1 MNLIPI
7 DQAAQMISPHMRARS
22 ASGKGLNNNF
32 ADGIRDAFPILS
44 IKGKVF
50 RVRVN
55 GEEQALLDPNTR
67 QPLPF
72 LDVVLVNA
80 SPQLSKTYYA
90 KGFVDGDLNP
100 PDCWSLDSVTP
111 DRSVANKMAPLCAN
125 CPMNAF
131 GSRITDNGK
140 QAKAC
145 QDARRVAVIM
155 PHQLDGNEQMLMLL
169 RVPQSSLKNLKVYAH
184 MLERHQMEPGACIT
198 RLAFDYQE
206 AFPKL
211 LFNFVSPLN
220 DQQYDKVIDIAEAPN
235 TNLMLAAPDFEVAP
249 STGSLPNASG
259 SMQGMAVQAPPVLQA
274 SPPPMMRGV
283 MGESDPA
290 PVIAP
295 QGAIP
300 VPQEAHKSTV
310 ITLPDGKLFDTT
322 TGKYVEPQVKAE
334 PVSLDPATIKL
345 PDGKFFNTNSGA
357 FVSGPERG
365 AQPVQLEQGL
375 VQPTTEAK
383 APTKKRAPAK
393 KPTTSEPVEAQ
404 AEAPPE
410 EQVDEETGEV
420 TTVSQQTNVGVK
432 PASRGLED
440 LLSILV
446 PPST

>member
-90 KGFVDGDLNP
+90 KGFVDGDMNP

-259 SMQGMAVQAPPVLQA
+259 SMQGMAVQAPPVLQSA
-274 SPPPMMRGV
+274 VPAVAPV
-283 MGESDPA
+283 VA

-300 VPQEAHKSTV
+300 VPQEAHKSTI

-322 TGKYVEPQVKAE
+322 TGKYVEPQVKAK
-334 PVSLDPATIKL
+334 PVSEQLDPATIKL
-345 PDGKFFNTNSGA
+345 PDGKFFNTTSGS

-365 AQPVQLEQGL
+365 AQPVQLEQPP
-375 VQPTTEAK
+375 VEAK

-393 KPTTSEPVEAQ
+393 KPATSEPVEAQ
-404 AEAPPE
+404 AEPPPE

>member
-1 MNLIPI
+1 MNTLVPI
-7 DQAAQMISPHMRARS
+7 DQAASQISPHMRARM
-22 ASGKGLNNNF
+22 AAGKGLNNNF

-55 GEEQALLDPNTR
+55 GEEQALLDPATR

-100 PDCWSLDSVTP
+100 PDCWSLDSIAP

-145 QDARRVAVIM
+145 QDARRVAVVM
-155 PHQLDGNEQMLMLL
+155 PHQLDGQEQMIMLL

-184 MLERHQMEPGACIT
+184 LLERHQMEPGACVT

-220 DQQYDKVIDIAEAPN
+220 EQQYDKAIDIAEAPN
-235 TNLMLAAPDFEVAP
+235 THLMLAAPDFEAAP
-249 STGSLPNASG
+249 STQPLPNASG
-259 SMQGMAVQAPPVLQA
+259 SMQGMAVQAAPVLQNQ
-274 SPPPMMRGV
+274 
-283 MGESDPA
+283 A
-290 PVIAP
+290 PVLEPVIEP

-300 VPQEAHKSTV
+300 PEPVQQQTVADPAMVASTKSNSI
-310 ITLPDGKLFDTT
+310 ITLPDGKLFDTS
-322 TGKYVEPQVKAE
+322 TGQYVAQEAPVEPEKPQ
-334 PVSLDPATIKL
+334 LDPATIKL
-345 PDGKFFNTNSGA
+345 PDGKYFNPKTGA
-357 FVSGPERG
+357 FVTGPEFG
-365 AQPVQLEQGL
+365 APAI
-375 VQPTTEAK
+375 EAK
-383 APTKKRAPAK
+383 QPEPEQPAPSKKRAPAK
-393 KPTTSEPVEAQ
+393 KAAAEQPAQQEEADEQPDEVQ
-404 AEAPPE
+404 A
-410 EQVDEETGEV
+410 
-420 TTVSQQTNVGVK
+420 VSQPTNSGVK
-432 PASRGLED
+432 AASRGLED
-440 LLSILV
+440 LLAVLV
-446 PPST
+446 PPSA